1 MKKQCLVLALALL
14 LSSTSLVH
22 AKASQWSLMGE
33 NKAGSYYTDLQ
44 SFQQNKKEP
53 GTTHAS
59 ARAVFKNTSFVRLL
73 NEQYDNKLKALD
85 SAAECIMQVSLN
97 LKDHSYRIDEIQLLS
112 KKGKVLDKKKVN
124 EAFSPIPEETFV
136 ASLAKEAAAWQ
147 VEHAASIKKS
157 AVKPVRKKIPRH
169 SKVAAQKSRATVKK
183 TVPKKEG
190 NEHG

>member
-1 MKKQCLVLALALL
+1 MKKQCLALALVL
-14 LSSTSLVH
+14 LLGSASLVQ
-22 AKASQWSLMGE
+22 AKASHWSLMGE
-33 NKAGSYYTDLQ
+33 NKAGAYYTDLQ
-44 SFQQNKKEP
+44 SFKQNKKEP

-73 NEQYDNKLKALD
+73 NEQYGSKLKALD

-97 LKDHSYRIDEIQLLS
+97 IKDHTYKVDEIQLLS

-147 VEHAASIKKS
+147 VEQAATAKKK
-157 AVKPVRKKIPRH
+157 AVKPVRKKMPRH
-169 SKVAAQKSRATVKK
+169 PKVAAQKSRVTVKK
-183 TVPKKEG
+183 AVPKKEG
-190 NEHG
+190 NKHG